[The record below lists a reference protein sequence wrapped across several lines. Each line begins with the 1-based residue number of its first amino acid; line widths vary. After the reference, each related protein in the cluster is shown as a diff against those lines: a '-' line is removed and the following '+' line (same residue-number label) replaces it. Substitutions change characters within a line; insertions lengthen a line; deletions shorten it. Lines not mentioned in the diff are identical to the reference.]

1 MAECEALHYNEPM
14 ENVPV
19 TSPSSRAISA
29 ILAVAAVASLSG
41 CLSEDPPADAAQM
54 RGLATVVDG
63 DGLRLSGQTIRI
75 HGIDAP
81 EQSQSCPAPDGSQW
95 SCGQAATGRMSELVT
110 GREVACRETDRDHYG
125 RIVAVCEAGGVD
137 VGQVLVSE
145 GYAWAFR
152 RYSSDYIAAE
162 NSARQRASGIWAAPN
177 RPPWE
182 FRADS
187 RSSQADA
194 PQATASAGTKC
205 KIKGNISR
213 SGDRIYHIPG
223 SRHYKATR
231 IDISQGE
238 RWFCSVAEATAA
250 GWRAT
255 R

>member
-1 MAECEALHYNEPM
+1 M
-14 ENVPV
+14 
-19 TSPSSRAISA
+19 
-29 ILAVAAVASLSG
+29 
-41 CLSEDPPADAAQM
+41 
-54 RGLATVVDG
+54 VDG
-63 DGLRLSGQTIRI
+63 DGLRLAGQTIRI

-81 EQSQSCPAPDGSQW
+81 EQSQSCAASDGSQW
-95 SCGQAATGRMSELVT
+95 PCGQAATGRMSELVI
-110 GREVACRETDRDHYG
+110 GREVRCRETDRDHYG
-125 RIVAVCEAGGVD
+125 RIVAVCESGGVD

-152 RYSSDYIAAE
+152 RYSTDYIAAE

-177 RPPWE
+177 QPPWE

-187 RSSQADA
+187 RSLQTDA
-194 PQATASAGTKC
+194 PEAPSSAGTKC
-205 KIKGNISR
+205 RIKGNISR

-223 SRHYKATR
+223 SRHYEATR
-231 IDISQGE
+231 IDTSQGE